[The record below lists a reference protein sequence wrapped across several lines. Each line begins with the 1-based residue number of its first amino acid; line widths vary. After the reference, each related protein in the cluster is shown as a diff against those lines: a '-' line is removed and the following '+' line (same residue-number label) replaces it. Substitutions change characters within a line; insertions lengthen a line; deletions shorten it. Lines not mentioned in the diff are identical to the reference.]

1 MSQCQSGY
9 ATMLASSPGLNAN
22 LQSDSTGSPSL
33 ELAFRSFPQ
42 SVYPRPLAFGIQES
56 NFLNKYLQK
65 TAIYQVIKRQISCSC
80 NCSQGKSSKR
90 RSSCSCNC
98 IPCTL
103 SVGSRGQNLNGYNQE
118 KRKLYLTWS
127 AGLVLVETLETLE
140 IMVRN
145 MCFCIVGEGS
155 NSV

>member
-1 MSQCQSGY
+1 MDEDEDFSRSLNPNGPQTVLVAPDMS
-9 ATMLASSPGLNAN
+9 
-22 LQSDSTGSPSL
+22 
-33 ELAFRSFPQ
+33 
-42 SVYPRPLAFGIQES
+42 
-56 NFLNKYLQK
+56 
-65 TAIYQVIKRQISCSC
+65 TAIEEDMTTPKKRST
-80 NCSQGKSSKR
+80 SSR
-90 RSSCSCNC
+90 G
-98 IPCTL
+98 IGLGPVPDITPGTGTL